1 MKHLKKA
8 VSVILCVALL
18 VSGLVFTVP
27 TAVGASYPDNLY
39 NGSTK
44 VSYTINDAQKG
55 KYLVEI
61 DAVKYNPNTL
71 LEPQAIR
78 SEAGDILI
86 TYRAEN
92 GTAPESTRRLEDVI
106 PADAFNYTGEG
117 TFAYY
122 TVLDGFPQNVTA
134 SLKKTN
140 TAANDSGLYT
150 GVKVWNIG
158 SGAFASVFDY
168 TKIERSNGVGT
179 GDLIFSSC
187 AVDTSSFPYAV
198 SGSASGSNLTL
209 PAGLDAVSAAQS
221 FYVTDQ
227 WGVTMMAPEIAFTP
241 VTGLTFSQTANVM
254 TVKGTGDANNPN
266 GSSRSVKLTA
276 TYPTRNTGVANTY
289 SLERTFIV
297 YNSSTRTYAPTFENR
312 EKAGLAL
319 SFKTSTSSN
328 VEKFTLNSAYKMTT
342 TNYLVIKNNAS
353 RAATVNIGTTSS
365 DKIRIN
371 PATDVIAA
379 GATKNY
385 QIMDLAA
392 ARENYNADITVTY
405 TLEGLYDAATGT
417 PAQLNAGATIPFIYN
432 NVTTPFLNVYQK
444 QWNMREVNVDV
455 SLKGNSGVLYNQTSA
470 GAISGTS
477 DNFQMVVDCY
487 VNRDQYTTYNAA
499 GMGFRFTLQK
509 SNHYKFNDENNHAGT
524 YVQRGYYDAVGTFG
538 FSENPGTHT
547 DAYKDVIGTELG
559 KESGNVTDQ
568 NFYGNIF
575 TGSSTVDSPAQIYF
589 NLLQIHCPTVVA
601 NSAYFDCTLNV
612 YAYSKAALRTKAST
626 CKSLAALSCYY
637 NPTKWSAYTSMSSS
651 ALKTAQIQ
659 LGTDMTS
666 QAKISA
672 AATGL
677 DRSYNELLSSATNGT
692 YSLIHNKHTGDIG
705 TAIEQTTVD
714 YYVFENGASNVLK
727 FNAAFASACNK
738 HSDAYTPTL
747 EASGTYEHTYDYWN
761 IDFTGLLAALEHFD
775 AVAPAGQFSN
785 TDDAV
790 GTQLYAARNVD
801 TGSSSAQPQKQTD
814 VENII
819 NDLNTAMR
827 NLKYTSFN
835 MYVEHKMFNPTGT
848 EVIENDIIQTR
859 TETYNKTCTYGEVVD
874 GTANLSDG
882 TYTVKGYHFEP
893 QPDATFKQYASSYYY
908 QGISSEYL
916 CHEEKEITMVYY
928 AKPVLDETLKN
939 YINTVETEYDTWE
952 GLYTDASIDAFAEW
966 YDAKTNEGAFSKAFS
981 VFDEVEYQA
990 LVDEFSAEYA
1000 KLDKIATAEQIDTL
1014 SQFVADYEMLGDFSD
1029 AFCHSADLL
1038 AAYSDKYIAA
1048 NDLLDLSETD
1058 NAGQNAADAVIQT
1071 LGDFELTYHN
1081 AGEHRLL
1088 TAPKDGVD
1096 GNYYTLCGNCAAI
1109 VESGVFKS
1117 PSFNTFRHPA
1127 YDYAT
1132 RGAALRVESEN
1143 TQSDTQ
1149 GMRFAASCKVPAD
1162 AEVVD
1167 FGFVFTQTKYLN
1179 GGKEPEDNT
1188 PVNMDLLVDG
1198 GMYISK
1204 MSMINGNY
1212 SVYGADDGSDIYTFN
1227 LVLNINRSNWNTHY
1241 AARSYVVYSINGM
1254 EVTVYDSGF
1263 SSRTAFGIAQKV
1275 MANQKELPETR
1286 AYIAEKFGL

>member
-18 VSGLVFTVP
+18 ASGLVFTVP

-44 VSYTINDAQKG
+44 VSYSINDAQKG

-61 DAVKYNPNTL
+61 DAVKYSPNTL
-71 LEPQAIR
+71 LEPQAIS
-78 SEAGDILI
+78 SEAGDIVI
-86 TYRAEN
+86 TYRNDN
-92 GTAPESTRRLEDVI
+92 GTAPETVLRLEDVI
-106 PADAFNYTGEG
+106 PADAFNYAGEG
-117 TFAYY
+117 SFAYY
-122 TVLDGFPQNVTA
+122 TVLDGFPQNVTV

-158 SGAFASVFDY
+158 SGAFSGVFDF
-168 TKIERSNGVGT
+168 TKIERSNGVGSNE
-179 GDLIFSSC
+179 LIFSSC
-187 AVDTSSFPYAV
+187 AVVDSYFPYAV
-198 SGSASGSNLTL
+198 SGSAGSNNLTL
-209 PAGLDAVSAAQS
+209 PAGLNAVSAAQT

-227 WGVTMMAPEIAFTP
+227 WGVTMMAPNIEYTP

-254 TVKGTGDANNPN
+254 TVKGTGDANNPS
-266 GSSRSVKLTA
+266 GSSRNVKLTA
-276 TYPTRNTGVANTY
+276 TYPTRNTGVSNTY
-289 SLERTFIV
+289 SIDCNFTV
-297 YNSSTRTYAPTFENR
+297 YNSSVKTYAPTFENR
-312 EKAGLAL
+312 ERAGLSL

-328 VEKFTLNSAYKMTT
+328 VEKFALNSSYRMTT

-353 RAATVNIGTTSS
+353 RAATVNISTTSS
-365 DKIRIN
+365 DNIRIN

-392 ARENYNADITVTY
+392 ARGNYNADITVSY
-405 TLEGLYDAATGT
+405 TLEGLYDASTGT
-417 PAQLNAGATIPFIYN
+417 SAQLTAGATIPFIYN
-432 NVTTPFLNVYQK
+432 KVTTPFLNVYDK
-444 QWNMREVNVDV
+444 PWNQREVNVDV
-455 SLKGNSGVLYNQTSA
+455 TLKGNSGVIYNQTSA
-470 GAISGTS
+470 GAISGES
-477 DNFQMVVDCY
+477 DKYQMFVDCY
-487 VNRDQYTTYNAA
+487 INREQYTTYNAA

-509 SNHYKFNDENNHAGT
+509 DNHFKFNDENNYAGT

-538 FSENPGTHT
+538 FSSNPSSHT
-547 DAYKDVIGTELG
+547 EAYKEVIGTELG
-559 KESGNVTDQ
+559 KAVGDVSDQ

-575 TGSSTVDSPAQIYF
+575 TGSSTVDSPAQIYC
-589 NLLQIHCPTVVA
+589 NLLQIHCPTVVG

-612 YAYSKAALRTKAST
+612 YAYSKAALRSKLNT
-626 CKSLAALSCYY
+626 CKNLAALSCYY
-637 NPTKWSAYTSMSSS
+637 NPTKWSAYASMGSSG
-651 ALKTAQIQ
+651 LKTAQIQ

-677 DRSYNELLSSATNGT
+677 DKSYNELLSAAANGT

-714 YYVFENGASNVLK
+714 YYIFENGASNVLR
-727 FNAAFASACNK
+727 FNSTFASACNK
-738 HSDAYTPTL
+738 HSTAFMPTL
-747 EASGTYEHTYDYWN
+747 DKSGTYEHTYDYWN
-761 IDFTGLLAALEHFD
+761 IDFSDLLAALEHFD
-775 AVAPAGQFSN
+775 AVAPEGQFVN
-785 TDDAV
+785 TEDAV
-790 GTQLYAARNVD
+790 GAQLYAAKNVD
-801 TGSSSAQPQKQTD
+801 TGSATAQPQKQTD

-819 NDLNTAMR
+819 NDLNAAMR

-835 MYVEHKMFNPTGT
+835 MHVEHKMFNPAGT
-848 EVIENDIIQTR
+848 AEIENDIIQTH
-859 TETYNKTCTYGEVVD
+859 TETYNKTCTYGEVTD
-874 GTANLSDG
+874 GTVNLNDG

-893 QPDATFKQYASSYYY
+893 QPDETFKQYASSYYY

-916 CHEEKEITMVYY
+916 CNEEKEITMLYY
-928 AKPVLDETLKN
+928 AKPVQDESLKN
-939 YINTVETEYDTWE
+939 YINTVETEFETWE
-952 GLYTDASIDAFAEW
+952 GLYTDASMDAFAEW
-966 YDAKTNEGAFSKAFS
+966 YDAKNSEGAFSKAFS

-990 LVDEFSAEYA
+990 LVDEFSAEFS
-1000 KLDKIATAEQIDTL
+1000 KLDKIATTAQIDTL
-1014 SQFVADYEMLGDFSD
+1014 AQFVADYEMLEDFSD
-1029 AFCHSADLL
+1029 AFCHSSELL
-1038 AAYSDKYIAA
+1038 ATYSDTYSAA
-1048 NDLLDLSETD
+1048 NNLLDLSESN
-1058 NAGQNAADAVIQT
+1058 NAGQNAADAVINN
-1071 LGDFELTYHN
+1071 LEDFELTYHN

-1096 GNYYTLCGNCAAI
+1096 GNYYTLCSNCAAI

-1127 YDYAT
+1127 YNYAT

-1143 TQSDTQ
+1143 AQGDTQ
-1149 GMRFAASCKVPAD
+1149 GMRFTASCKVPEN
-1162 AEVVD
+1162 AELVD

-1188 PVNMDLLVDG
+1188 PVNIDLLVDG

-1212 SVYGADDGSDIYTFN
+1212 SLYGADDGSDIYTFN
-1227 LVLNINRSNWNTHY
+1227 LVLNINRSNWGTHY

-1263 SSRTAFGIAQKV
+1263 SSRTARGIAEKV

>member
-1 MKHLKKA
+1 MKSVKKA
-8 VSVILCVALL
+8 ISVILCVALL
-18 VSGLVFTVP
+18 LSAMAFAVP
-27 TAVGASYPDNLY
+27 TATAASFPDNLY
-39 NGSTK
+39 NGSEK
-44 VSYTINDAQKG
+44 VNYTINDAQKG
-55 KYLVEI
+55 KYLVEV

-71 LEPQAIR
+71 QGPQPVA

-92 GTAPESTRRLEDVI
+92 GTAPESTSRLEDVI
-106 PADAFNYTGEG
+106 PANAFNYTGEG

-122 TVLDGFPQNVTA
+122 IVLDGFPQNVTV

-140 TAANDSGLYT
+140 TADNDSGLYT

-158 SGAFASVFDY
+158 SGAFATVFDY
-168 TKIERSNGVGT
+168 AKIERSNGIGT
-179 GDLIFSSC
+179 GDLIFTSC
-187 AVDTSSFPYAV
+187 AVVTSSFPYAV

-209 PAGLDAVSAAQS
+209 PAGLDAVSAAQY

-227 WGVTMMAPEIAFTP
+227 WGVTMMAPQIDFTP
-241 VTGLTFSQTANVM
+241 VTGLTFSQTNNVM

-276 TYPTRNTGVANTY
+276 TYPTRNTGVSNTY
-289 SLERTFIV
+289 SLERTFTV
-297 YNSSTRTYAPTFENR
+297 YNSSVRTYAPTFENR
-312 EKAGLAL
+312 DKAGLAL
-319 SFKTSTSSN
+319 SFKTSSSSA
-328 VEKFTLNSAYKMTT
+328 VEKFELNSAYKMTT

-379 GATKNY
+379 GATKNF
-385 QIMDLAA
+385 QIIDLQA

-405 TLEGLYDAATGT
+405 TLEGLYDASTGT

-432 NVTTPFLNVYQK
+432 NVTAPFLNVYQK

-455 SLKGNSGVLYNQTSA
+455 TLKGNAGVLYNQTSA

-477 DNFQMVVDCY
+477 DHFQMAVDCY
-487 VNRDQYTTYNAA
+487 VNRDLYTTYNAA

-509 SNHYKFNDENNHAGT
+509 SNHFKFNDENNHAGT

-538 FSENPGTHT
+538 FSPDPGSHT
-547 DAYKDVIGTELG
+547 EAYKDVIGTELG
-559 KESGNVTDQ
+559 SSSGTVTDQ

-575 TGSSTVDSPAQIYF
+575 TGSSTVDSPAQIF
-589 NLLQIHCPTVVA
+589 FSLLQIHCPTVVA
-601 NSAYFDCTLNV
+601 NSAYFDCALNI
-612 YAYSKAALRTKAST
+612 YAYSKAALRSRINT
-626 CKSLAALSCYY
+626 CKNLTALSCYF

-666 QAKISA
+666 QAKISL
-672 AATGL
+672 AATQL
-677 DRSYNELLSSATNGT
+677 DRSYNELLSSAANGT

-727 FNAAFASACNK
+727 FNGSFASACNK
-738 HSDAYTPTL
+738 HSDAFTPTL
-747 EASGTYEHTYDYWN
+747 VSSGTFEHTYDYWN
-761 IDFTGLLAALEHFD
+761 IDFSALLAALEHFD
-775 AVAPAGQFSN
+775 AVAPTGQFSN
-785 TDDAV
+785 VDDAV
-790 GTQLYAARNVD
+790 GSQLYAARNVD

-835 MYVEHKMFNPTGT
+835 MYIEHKMFNPTGT
-848 EVIENDIIQTR
+848 QEIENDIIQTY

-893 QPDATFKQYASSYYY
+893 QPDATFNQYAASHYY

-916 CHEEKEITMVYY
+916 CNEEKEITMVYY
-928 AKPVLDETLKN
+928 AKPVEDETLKN
-939 YINTVETEYDTWE
+939 YITTVENEFDTWE
-952 GLYTDASIDAFAEW
+952 GVYTDASIDAFAQW
-966 YDAKTNEGAFSKAFS
+966 FDAKSDEGAFSKAFS
-981 VFDEVEYQA
+981 VFDEVEYNA
-990 LVDEFSAEYA
+990 LLAEFSSEFA
-1000 KLDKIATAEQIDTL
+1000 KLDKIATAQQIDTL
-1014 SQFVADYEMLGDFSD
+1014 AQFVADYEMLNDFSD
-1029 AFCHSADLL
+1029 AFCHSGDLL
-1038 AAYSDKYIAA
+1038 AAYSAKYQAA
-1048 NDLLDLSETD
+1048 NDLLELSESD
-1058 NAGQNAADAVIQT
+1058 NAGKNAADAVINT
-1071 LGDFELTYHN
+1071 LDGFELTYHT

-1088 TAPKDGVD
+1088 TAPKDGID
-1096 GNYYTLCGNCAAI
+1096 GNYYTLCGNCEAI
-1109 VESGVFKS
+1109 VESGIYKS

-1127 YDYAT
+1127 YDYAN

-1143 TQSDTQ
+1143 VHGDTQ
-1149 GMRFAASCKVPAD
+1149 GMRFTASCKVPDD
-1162 AEVVD
+1162 AELID

-1179 GGKEPEDNT
+1179 GGKEPEDDT
-1188 PVNMDLLVDG
+1188 PVNLDLLVDG
-1198 GMYISK
+1198 GMYINK
-1204 MSMINGNY
+1204 LSMINGNY
-1212 SVYGADDGSDIYTFN
+1212 SVYPGDDESDIYTFN
-1227 LVLNINRSNWNTHY
+1227 LVLNLNRNNWNTHY
-1241 AARSYVVYSINGM
+1241 AARSYVVYSIEGM

-1263 SSRTAFGIAQKV
+1263 SSRTASGIAGKV
-1275 MANQKELPETR
+1275 MANPKELPETR
-1286 AYIAEKFGL
+1286 NYIAEKFGL